1 VRSLRLRLATGIAV
15 LATVLLLAALVLET
29 REHVHAGP
37 SPHWLAFVEIA
48 VVLGY
53 GPLAVLVVSRQPRNP
68 VPWFLLYFATT
79 AGLQIVLA
87 YVAQRMLAEGVDDAR
102 WLAWVTDWMVSPAFA
117 TLYVLLLQLFP
128 DGKPASPR
136 FRPLVPATV
145 AIIALAAVEQPLT
158 EGKLQSYEIANPA
171 GILPDWVQ
179 IPTFLAFVVVS
190 ALSLLS
196 LVVRFRAS
204 SGRERLQLQL
214 WLFAAFCAV
223 VLFILALGVYL
234 VVDWIAGRPLKGW
247 TSIMLAVSFFSG
259 LQLLLTGLVGEYLYR
274 IHVEVMQRPTY
285 FIAAAT
291 GSSSADRG

>member
-1 VRSLRLRLATGIAV
+1 M

-87 YVAQRMLAEGVDDAR
+87 YVAQRMLAEGVDGAR

-158 EGKLQSYEIANPA
+158 DGKLQSYEIANPA

-196 LVVRFRAS
+196 LVGALPRVVRSRAP
-204 SGRERLQLQL
+204 
-214 WLFAAFCAV
+214 AAAALAV
-223 VLFILALGVYL
+223 RSLLRRGAVHPR
-234 VVDWIAGRPLKGW
+234 AGRVPASRTTTETRSSTRARRSCSACPSW
-247 TSIMLAVSFFSG
+247 PRSRSCAIASTTS
-259 LQLLLTGLVGEYLYR
+259 T
-274 IHVEVMQRPTY
+274 
-285 FIAAAT
+285 
-291 GSSSADRG
+291 SSSTARSPTAC

>member
-1 VRSLRLRLATGIAV
+1 V

-214 WLFAAFCAV
+214 WLFASAV
-223 VLFILALGVYL
+223 FYVTAALHLQEPWNTLFWLNPVAVAVEGWRWALLGGPHMTYWQVALGTLSGLVILAAGV
-234 VVDWIAGRPLKGW
+234 I
-247 TSIMLAVSFFSG
+247 
-259 LQLLLTGLVGEYLYR
+259 
-274 IHVEVMQRPTY
+274 Y
-285 FIAAAT
+285 FRRKEREF
-291 GSSSADRG
+291 ADIV

>member
-1 VRSLRLRLATGIAV
+1 V

-204 SGRERLQLQL
+204 SGRERAISLAQGPERYAQFKGLMGSL
-214 WLFAAFCAV
+214 PGKVVMFGLTLAFFYHLANGVRHLVWDTGRGLDVKTANASSVMIFAF
-223 VLFILALGVYL
+223 
-234 VVDWIAGRPLKGW
+234 
-247 TSIMLAVSFFSG
+247 T
-259 LQLLLTGLVGEYLYR
+259 
-274 IHVEVMQRPTY
+274 
-285 FIAAAT
+285 AAAT
-291 GSSSADRG
+291 FAIWYLAIVTGALG